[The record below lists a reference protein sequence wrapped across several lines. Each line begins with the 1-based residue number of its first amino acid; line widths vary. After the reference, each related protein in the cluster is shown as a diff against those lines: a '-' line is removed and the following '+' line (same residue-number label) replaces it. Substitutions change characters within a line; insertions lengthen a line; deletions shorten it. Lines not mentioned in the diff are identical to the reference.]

1 MHKKQLVGTGSLSF
15 FLHKELYKSC
25 YELLLVSCSI
35 LISFLTFSACDPC
48 TEPKEVVH
56 IEGILDSS
64 RRRMKQRER
73 LTRTDVQIL
82 LLEGVRFPST
92 KIKAP
97 KSGMLGKIHFLNAKC
112 FSHKLMNF
120 TLSSEKESQTS

>member
-1 MHKKQLVGTGSLSF
+1 
-15 FLHKELYKSC
+15 
-25 YELLLVSCSI
+25 
-35 LISFLTFSACDPC
+35 
-48 TEPKEVVH
+48 
-56 IEGILDSS
+56 
-64 RRRMKQRER
+64 MKQRER